1 MADDAKKPP
10 EPQLKRPPMKDTL
23 TIPGQRHSG
32 GKGHQKAPMAPI
44 KKVGRRRP

>member
-1 MADDAKKPP
+1 MPNADEKKPAP
-10 EPQLKRPPMKDTL
+10 PKAPLKKDTM
-23 TIPGQRHSG
+23 TIPGQRHHG

>member
-1 MADDAKKPP
+1 MANDDKKPVPPLKKPP
-10 EPQLKRPPMKDTL
+10 QKDTM
-23 TIPGQRHSG
+23 TIPGQRHAG

>member
-1 MADDAKKPP
+1 MADNDEKKPAP
-10 EPQLKRPPMKDTL
+10 ILKVPPKKDTM
-23 TIPGQRHSG
+23 TIPGQRHHG

>member
-1 MADDAKKPP
+1 MGNDTDKKPAPLVKKPP
-10 EPQLKRPPMKDTL
+10 QKDTL
-23 TIPGQRHSG
+23 TIPGQRHAG

>member
-1 MADDAKKPP
+1 MPKDDPKTPAPHT
-10 EPQLKRPPMKDTL
+10 KRPPSKDTL
-23 TIPGQRHSG
+23 TIPGQRHAG

>member
-1 MADDAKKPP
+1 MSNDDQKKSAPPPKKPP
-10 EPQLKRPPMKDTL
+10 QKDTL
-23 TIPGQRHSG
+23 TIPGQRHAG

>member
-1 MADDAKKPP
+1 MATDDKQTPAQPP
-10 EPQLKRPPMKDTL
+10 KRPPKKDTM
-23 TIPGQRHSG
+23 TIPGQRHTG